1 MMIRSFFGHQ
11 WSSESGNAIH
21 SAVMNLAQLDPV
33 IAETFDDII
42 GVVLRMVINDQRLL
56 MRVDVIQDRLQ
67 RSTKKMS
74 MVVSW
79 NNNGDKRIHF
89 NIISGY

>member
-1 MMIRSFFGHQ
+1 
-11 WSSESGNAIH
+11 
-21 SAVMNLAQLDPV
+21 
-33 IAETFDDII
+33 
-42 GVVLRMVINDQRLL
+42 MVINDRRIP